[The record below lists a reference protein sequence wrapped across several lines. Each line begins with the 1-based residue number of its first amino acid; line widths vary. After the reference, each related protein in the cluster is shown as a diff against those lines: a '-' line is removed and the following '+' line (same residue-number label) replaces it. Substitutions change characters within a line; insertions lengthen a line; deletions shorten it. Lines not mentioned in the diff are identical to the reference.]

1 MTHPIMKRDIVKGY
15 KAQNVSK
22 QVYVFSDT
30 LTQD

>member
-15 KAQNVSK
+15 KAQHVSK

-30 LTQD
+30 LT